1 MRYEAYNRVFGTV
14 YLLLATGVLA
24 VLSCAPFFAVVLFT
38 PMSETWPALALTA
51 PLLGPAVAAASTV
64 FGEHAGP
71 SSGAGTAGVARD
83 FVRAWRR
90 HARRAA
96 AVSGAATAAVVVLAV
111 DAVAAFGTPV
121 GAVAI
126 PVLVVL
132 TALVVS
138 SALVLLTALTVRPD
152 VPVSRLWPVCLVL
165 TVRRPWHVLVALAAW
180 GSLAAAIGFAP
191 ALAPALLTGPVLYLC
206 WAGATAT
213 MRPATAAPAAR

>member
-14 YLLLATGVLA
+14 YLLLVTGVLA

-38 PMSETWPALALTA
+38 PMSQTWPASALTA

-64 FGEHAGP
+64 FGEH
-71 SSGAGTAGVARD
+71 SEDGTAGVARD

-90 HARRAA
+90 HARRAV

-111 DAVAAFGTPV
+111 DTVAAFGTPV
-121 GAVAI
+121 GAVVI

-152 VPVSRLWPVCLVL
+152 VPVFRLWPACIVL

-191 ALAPALLTGPVLYLC
+191 ALAPALLTRPVLYLC

-213 MRPATAAPAAR
+213 MRPAAR

>member
-14 YLLLATGVLA
+14 YMLLVTGVLA

-38 PMSETWPALALTA
+38 PISETLPALALTA

-64 FGEHAGP
+64 FGEHGSRAED
-71 SSGAGTAGVARD
+71 GTAAVARA

-90 HARRAA
+90 HARRAV
-96 AVSGAATAAVVVLAV
+96 AVSGAATAAVVVLSV

-138 SALVLLTALTVRPD
+138 SAVVLLTALTVRPD
-152 VPVSRLWPVCLVL
+152 VPVFRLWPACLVL
-165 TVRRPWHVLVALAAW
+165 TVRRPWHMLVALAAW

-206 WAGATAT
+206 WAGATAI

>member
-14 YLLLATGVLA
+14 YLLLVTGVLA
-24 VLSCAPFFAVVLFT
+24 ALSCAPFVAVALFT
-38 PMSETWPALALTA
+38 PISETWAVLALTA

-64 FGEHAGP
+64 FGEYAED
-71 SSGAGTAGVARD
+71 GTAGVARV

-90 HARRAA
+90 HARRAV
-96 AVSGAATAAVVVLAV
+96 AVSGATTAAVVVLAV
-111 DAVAAFGTPV
+111 DAVAAFGTPI

-132 TALVVS
+132 TVLVVS

-152 VPVSRLWPVCLVL
+152 VPVFRLWPACLVL
-165 TVRRPWHVLVALAAW
+165 TVRRPWHVLLALAAW

-191 ALAPALLTGPVLYLC
+191 ALAPALLAGPVLYLC

-213 MRPATAAPAAR
+213 MRPAAAAG

>member
-14 YLLLATGVLA
+14 YLLLVTGVLA
-24 VLSCAPFFAVVLFT
+24 VLSCAPLFAVVLFT
-38 PMSETWPALALTA
+38 PMSQTWPALALTA

-64 FGEHAGP
+64 FGEHAED
-71 SSGAGTAGVARD
+71 GTAAVARD

-90 HARRAA
+90 HARRAV
-96 AVSGAATAAVVVLAV
+96 AVSCAATAAVVVLAV
-111 DAVAAFGTPV
+111 DTVAAFGTPV

-152 VPVSRLWPVCLVL
+152 VPVFRLWPACLVL

-180 GSLAAAIGFAP
+180 GSLAVAVGFAP

-213 MRPATAAPAAR
+213 MRPAAAASAAR

>member
-14 YLLLATGVLA
+14 YLLLVTGVLA
-24 VLSCAPFFAVVLFT
+24 VLSSVPFVALVLFT
-38 PMSETWPALALTA
+38 PLSRTWPALVVTA

-64 FGEHAGP
+64 FGEHAGT
-71 SSGAGTAGVARD
+71 GEDGHAGVARG

-90 HARRAA
+90 HARRAF

-132 TALVVS
+132 LALVVS
-138 SALVLLTALTVRPD
+138 SALVLLTALTVRPE
-152 VPVSRLWPVCLVL
+152 VPVFRLWPACLVL
-165 TVRRPWHVLVALAAW
+165 TVRRPWHVLMSLTAW
-180 GSLAAAIGFAP
+180 WSLAAATGFAP
-191 ALAPALLTGPVLYLC
+191 AFAPALLAGPVLYLC

-213 MRPATAAPAAR
+213 LRPAR